1 MENTQPLKRDFGA
14 LVWGALFIW
23 WGISELPGILPHGAG
38 ALGFGLVLLGLNSV
52 RLLKGERINSFSLTL
67 GILASLL
74 GSLLLVRS
82 AALLPFELPIF
93 AILLIALGLIFLA
106 RELLHSRDE

>member
-23 WGISELPGILPHGAG
+23 WGISELPGTLPHGAG
-38 ALGFGLVLLGLNSV
+38 ALGFGLILLGLNVV
-52 RLLKGERINSFSLTL
+52 RLLKGEGASSFSITL

-74 GSLLLVRS
+74 GGLLLVRS
-82 AALLPFELPIF
+82 AVALPFELPIF

-106 RELLHSRDE
+106 RQLLHSSTE